1 MLRKKSFLL
10 ILASMC
16 LLTQS
21 FAQNFTASFVK
32 TVTTQST
39 LDKEQTS
46 IFPLGSAFLFSFD
59 DLESD
64 QKTYYYKIEHC
75 NYDWEVSNLN
85 PSEYIE
91 GTNELEIFNFENSFN
106 TLQGYT
112 HYSFQ
117 IPNQNTRIKISGHF
131 LVTIYNEYD
140 EICIQ
145 RRIVLH
151 ENLVNISTKVVRD
164 RNLENINTKQV
175 VHFSIYH
182 PSLRINNPRQELR
195 VVILQNQDWNFSK
208 KNLQPQF
215 YKKNEMVYNY
225 NDITSFSGGNEFL
238 NFDTKDINGNHV
250 SIAQT
255 ALDSIFHHFLYPT
268 QPRIN
273 TPYTLAPDINGGF
286 VIRTINENNVHT
298 EGDYSWVHFTLKNN
312 LSELSQKE
320 LYVYGAFNNYA
331 LTEDNKMTYDKD
343 RQVFEAS
350 LLLKQGFYNYCFAN
364 QNNVLEKSNVDGS
377 FFTTENEYTI
387 LVYYHP
393 FGQRIGKII
402 GAHSVFSKNF

>member
-1 MLRKKSFLL
+1 
-10 ILASMC
+10 MC

-21 FAQNFTASFVK
+21 AAQNFTASFIK

-39 LDKEQTS
+39 LHKEQTS
-46 IFPLGSAFLFSFD
+46 IFPLGGTFLFSFD
-59 DLESD
+59 DLEAD
-64 QKTYYYKIEHC
+64 QKSYYYKIEHC
-75 NYDWEVSNLN
+75 NYDWKVSSLN

-91 GTNELEIFNFENSFN
+91 GSNEFEILNFENSFN

-131 LVTIYNEYD
+131 LVTIYNDAD

-151 ENLVNISTKVVRD
+151 ENLVNISAQIVRD
-164 RNLENINTKQV
+164 RSLENIEKKQV

-182 PSLRINNPRQELR
+182 RSLRINNPRQELN

-215 YKKNEMVYNY
+215 YKKDEMTYNY
-225 NDITSFSGGNEFL
+225 NDATSFFGGNEFL
-238 NFDTKDINGNHV
+238 NFDTKDINGNHI

-255 ALDSIFHHFLYPT
+255 ALDGIFHHFLYPT
-268 QPRIN
+268 QPRTN
-273 TPYTLAPDINGGF
+273 APYTLAPDINGGF
-286 VIRTINENNVHT
+286 AIRTINENNSFT
-298 EGDYSWVHFTLKNN
+298 EADYSWVHFTLENN
-312 LSELSQKE
+312 LPELAHKE

-331 LTEDNKMTYDKD
+331 FTEENKMIYNKD
-343 RQVFEAS
+343 RQAFETS
-350 LLLKQGFYNYCFAN
+350 LLLKQGFYNYCFASPN
-364 QNNVLEKSNVDGS
+364 SIPEKKSVDGS

-393 FGQRIGKII
+393 FGQRTVKII
-402 GAHSVFSKNF
+402 AAATVFSKKI

>member
-10 ILASMC
+10 ILASVC
-16 LLTQS
+16 LLTRS
-21 FAQNFTASFVK
+21 FAQNFTASFIK

-39 LDKEQTS
+39 LHKEQTS

-59 DLESD
+59 DLEAD

-75 NYDWEVSNLN
+75 NYDWEVSSLN

-91 GTNELEIFNFENSFN
+91 GSHEFEIFNFENSFN

-131 LVTIYNEYD
+131 LVTVYNEFD

-151 ENLVNISTKVVRD
+151 ENLVNISAQIVRD
-164 RNLENINTKQV
+164 RNLEHLETKQV
-175 VHFSIYH
+175 VHFSVYH
-182 PSLRINNPRQELR
+182 PLLRINNPRQELN
-195 VVILQNQDWNFSK
+195 VVVLQNQDWNFSK

-215 YKKNEMVYNY
+215 YKKDELVYNY
-225 NDITSFSGGNEFL
+225 NEATSFFGGNEFL

-255 ALDSIFHHFLYPT
+255 YSENIVHHLLYPT
-268 QPRIN
+268 QARAYQ
-273 TPYTLAPDINGGF
+273 PYTLAPDINGGF
-286 VIRTINENNVHT
+286 AIRTINENNPFI
-298 EGDYSWVHFTLKNN
+298 EGDYSWVHFTLENN
-312 LSELSQKE
+312 LDEWSNKE

-331 LTEDNKMTYDKD
+331 LTEENKMYYNENRDSY
-343 RQVFEAS
+343 EAAI
-350 LLLKQGFYNYCFAN
+350 LFKQGFYNYCFASEAET
-364 QNNVLEKSNVDGS
+364 LEKKSVDGS
-377 FFTTENEYTI
+377 FFTTENQYTI
-387 LVYYHP
+387 LIYHHP
-393 FGQRIGKII
+393 FGQRIGRIV
-402 GAHSVFSKNF
+402 GATSVFSKKI

>member
-1 MLRKKSFLL
+1 MICKNSILL
-10 ILASMC
+10 SIFIC
-16 LLTQS
+16 YFTNTN
-21 FAQNFTASFVK
+21 AQNFTASFVK

-39 LDKEQTS
+39 LHKEQTS

-59 DLESD
+59 DLEAD
-64 QKTYYYKIEHC
+64 QKNYYYKIEHC
-75 NYDWEVSNLN
+75 NYDWEVSSLN

-91 GTNELEIFNFENSFN
+91 GSQEFEILNFENSFN

-131 LVTIYNEYD
+131 LITIYNEYD

-151 ENLVNISTKVVRD
+151 ENRVNVSAKVVRD
-164 RNLENINTKQV
+164 RSLKNIENKQV

-182 PSLRINNPRQELR
+182 PSLRINNPKQELN
-195 VVILQNQDWNFSK
+195 VVILQNQDWNFTK

-215 YKKNEMVYNY
+215 YKKDEMVYNY
-225 NDITSFSGGNEFL
+225 NDASSFFGGNEFL
-238 NFDTKDINGNHV
+238 NFDTKDINGNHI

-255 ALDSIFHHFLYPT
+255 ALDNIFHHFLYPT
-268 QPRIN
+268 QPRIDA
-273 TPYTLAPDINGGF
+273 PYTLAPDINGSF
-286 VIRTINENNVHT
+286 VIRTINENSAHT
-298 EGDYSWVHFTLKNN
+298 EGDYSWVHFTLENN
-312 LSELSQKE
+312 SPELSDKE

-331 LTEDNKMTYDKD
+331 LTEENKMTYNKD
-343 RQVFEAS
+343 RQAFEAS
-350 LLLKQGFYNYCFAN
+350 ILLKQGFYNYSFASP
-364 QNNVLEKSNVDGS
+364 NNVLEKKSVDGS

-387 LVYYHP
+387 LIYYQP
-393 FGQRIGKII
+393 FGQRTVKII
-402 GAHSVFSKNF
+402 GAAAVFSKKI